1 MGAVKCRIGKTFF
14 LAYYSPNLFDRWTDY
29 IWKMNFTI
37 PKTTPPGKYLMR
49 VEELYYQ
56 EAWFNFTQIYISCT
70 HVEIKGPGGGMR
82 FHVSWHS
89 VRYSHLQ
96 VLQVQWSASLEH
108 TTVGIDVRS
117 M

>member
-1 MGAVKCRIGKTFF
+1 
-14 LAYYSPNLFDRWTDY
+14 
-29 IWKMNFTI
+29 MNFTI

-82 FHVSWHS
+82 FNVS
-89 VRYSHLQ
+89 
-96 VLQVQWSASLEH
+96 
-108 TTVGIDVRS
+108 
-117 M
+117 